1 MFFQCI
7 EIREVLTDDFIS
19 NKKYFKNEGEEK
31 NYISQNLK
39 VKKLHFKAK
48 LRLCNQQLY
57 TK

>member
-48 LRLCNQQLY
+48 LRLCN
-57 TK
+57 